1 MTVTGP
7 EQAGWQHS
15 SGQQGWQQ
23 GLRQQLGLQQLGWQQ
38 GWQQLLTQLGLQQ
51 VVLQQVVLQQEGWQ
65 QGEQQELVMV
75 LDVEVL
81 FTGVPEILTAVS
93 VLGLLYPGH
102 VMKGPISRT
111 FPCCLFST
119 VQGEILTEGSTP

>member
-1 MTVTGP
+1 MSTWGTVWRRHTGNMSSW
-7 EQAGWQHS
+7 EQHG
-15 SGQQGWQQ
+15 GT
-23 GLRQQLGLQQLGWQQ
+23 
-38 GWQQLLTQLGLQQ
+38 LTGNSMEEPWVSAVPRDTMEQP
-51 VVLQQVVLQQEGWQ
+51 

-75 LDVEVL
+75 LYVEVL

-93 VLGLLYPGH
+93 VLGLFYPGH